1 MAMLDRFNL
10 NPRERKLVQALIVV
24 FGVMLVLG
32 VPIGLE
38 SWVSSKRADNDALR
52 DALDNVQ
59 ASRTTIH
66 ERQAKKDAIAGR
78 YANRAPELAGYLEA
92 TAKKQKLEITDSVD
106 RPPVPIG
113 KRYTERS
120 TTIHLKKAG
129 LLALSKFIES
139 IEQSGSPIA
148 VTRLNLRRR
157 MGEQDSYDVELGV
170 SAWDRAEQPTA
181 APATSASATSKDHP

>member
-10 NPRERKLVQALIVV
+10 NPRERRLVQVLVVV
-24 FGVMLVLG
+24 FGAMLVLG
-32 VPIGLE
+32 IPIALE
-38 SWVSSKRADNDALR
+38 SWVSSKRDDNQALR

-59 ASRTTIH
+59 AARSTIRD
-66 ERQAKKDAIAGR
+66 RQAKKDAIASR
-78 YANRAPELAGYLEA
+78 YANRAPELAGYLES

-129 LLALSKFIES
+129 LLAVSKLIES
-139 IEQSGSPIA
+139 LEQSGSPVA

-157 MGEQDSYDVELGV
+157 MGEADSYDVELGV
-170 SAWDRAEQPTA
+170 SAWDRTEEKVTP
-181 APATSASATSKDHP
+181 APATSATTKDHP

>member
-66 ERQAKKDAIAGR
+66 ERQAKKDAITGR

-120 TTIHLKKAG
+120 TPIHLQKAG

>member
-10 NPRERKLVQALIVV
+10 NPRERKLVQVLIVV

-38 SWVSSKRADNDALR
+38 SWVSSKRAENDALR

-66 ERQAKKDAIAGR
+66 ERQAKKEAIAGR
-78 YANRAPELAGYLEA
+78 YANRAPELAGYLES

-129 LLALSKFIES
+129 LLALTKFIES

-170 SAWDRAEQPTA
+170 SAWDRAEKEAA
-181 APATSASATSKDHP
+181 APATSATGAPKDHP

>member
-38 SWVSSKRADNDALR
+38 SWVSSKRAENDALR

-59 ASRTTIH
+59 ASRTTIR

-139 IEQSGSPIA
+139 LEQSGSPIA

-181 APATSASATSKDHP
+181 APAASASATAKDHP

>member
-10 NPRERKLVQALIVV
+10 NPRERKLVSALIVV
-24 FGVMLVLG
+24 LAVMFVLG

-38 SWVSSKRADNDALR
+38 SWVSSKREDNQALR

-59 ASRTTIH
+59 ASRATIRD
-66 ERQAKKDAIAGR
+66 RQAKKDAIASR
-78 YANRAPELAGYLEA
+78 YANKAPELAGWLESS
-92 TAKKQKLEITDSVD
+92 AKKQKLEITDSVD

-120 TTIHLKKAG
+120 TTIHLKKVG
-129 LLALSKFIES
+129 MLALSRFIES
-139 IEQSGSPIA
+139 LEQSGSPVA

-170 SAWDRAEQPTA
+170 SAWDRSEKETP
-181 APATSASATSKDHP
+181 APASSAGKDRP

>member
-38 SWVSSKRADNDALR
+38 SWVSSKRAENDALR

-59 ASRTTIH
+59 ASRTTIR

-92 TAKKQKLEITDSVD
+92 TAKKQKLEITESVD

-139 IEQSGSPIA
+139 LEQSGSPIA

-181 APATSASATSKDHP
+181 APAASASATAKDHP

>member
-24 FGVMLVLG
+24 FGAMLVLG

-38 SWVSSKRADNDALR
+38 SWVSSKRAENDALR

>member
-1 MAMLDRFNL
+1 MKFLDRFNL

-24 FGVMLVLG
+24 AAAILVLG

-38 SWVSSKRADNDALR
+38 SWVASKREDNQALR

-59 ASRTTIH
+59 AARGTIKD
-66 ERQAKKDAIAGR
+66 RQAKKDAIAQR
-78 YANRAPELAGYLEA
+78 YQNKAPELAGYLEA
-92 TAKKQKLEITDSVD
+92 AAKKQKLEITDSVD

-120 TTIHLKKAG
+120 TTIHLKKTG
-129 LLALSKFIES
+129 LLALSRFIES
-139 IEQSGSPIA
+139 IEQSGSPVA
-148 VTRLNLRRR
+148 VTRLNVRRR

-170 SAWDRAEQPTA
+170 SAWDRAEKETA
-181 APATSASATSKDHP
+181 APAASAGGAKP